1 MISGATYFTAIAAL
15 ASLAS
20 AQAGPNTLAQYNP
33 AKRTM
38 SVNNTWCIV
47 PISKED
53 AKTISHHDPL
63 DIPSDILP
71 SSFPEGKHPLLVSAG
86 YDNDIRMTALDLV
99 PLQIPALMAGSV
111 ILPYVD
117 VLKDGKTPINA
128 PINTYI
134 GGIDGQD
141 LQALVPSIA
150 AGISP
155 FEGTTTFPASF
166 APDTEAAQSLDGT
179 GLYSIEVK
187 PYLLPNMLSGPGVYA
202 EAFDMLYSLIDD
214 EESPY
219 TAHTFH
225 SLINRP
231 QLLNSGLC
239 QRNTLYFNQTFTDG
253 KMAVGN
259 VTLYHQILDTPPAEI
274 EGEYTD
280 VYCYQANA
288 VQVGDLGESCS
299 SAAENVDES
308 ALE

>member
-1 MISGATYFTAIAAL
+1 MARGTYAAAFAAL

-38 SVNNTWCIV
+38 SVNATFCIL
-47 PISKED
+47 PISKEA
-53 AKTISHHDPL
+53 AKSISHYDPL
-63 DIPSDILP
+63 DVPSEILP
-71 SSFPEGKHPLLVSAG
+71 SFPADKHPLIIQAS

-99 PLQIPALMAGSV
+99 PLQIPALMGGSV
-111 ILPYVD
+111 QVPYVD
-117 VLKDGKTPINA
+117 VLKDGKTPFNA
-128 PINTYI
+128 PINTYS

-150 AGISP
+150 AGVSP

-166 APDTEAAQSLDGT
+166 APDTEAVQALDGT
-179 GLYSIEVK
+179 ELFSVEVK
-187 PYLLPNMLSGPGVYA
+187 PYLLPNTLSGPGVYA
-202 EAFDMLYSLIDD
+202 EAFDILYSLIDE

-219 TAHTFH
+219 TQHTFH
-225 SLINRP
+225 NLVNHP
-231 QLLNSGLC
+231 TLLNNGRC
-239 QRNTLYFNQTFTDG
+239 QRNTLYFNQTFTNP

-259 VTLYHQILDTPPAEI
+259 VTLYHQILDTPPAEV

-288 VQVGDLGESCS
+288 VQVGELGESCED
-299 SAAENVDES
+299 AAGNLDEGV
-308 ALE
+308 LQ